1 MRLRRENLVIG
12 IILIIIGAFIGG
24 LIGTALIIIGIVAA
38 ITSLI

>member
-1 MRLRRENLVIG
+1 MRLRRENLIIG

-24 LIGTALIIIGIVAA
+24 LIGTTLIIIGIVAA

>member
-1 MRLRRENLVIG
+1 MGLRRENLIIG

-24 LIGTALIIIGIVAA
+24 LIGTALVIIGIVAA